1 MLTNVKSIPQLRESV
16 PSDTRGGGRRH
27 QQEDGEKQHVVSG
40 HFTKYF
46 ENFVNILMLNI
57 EH

>member
-27 QQEDGEKQHVVSG
+27 QQEEREKQHVVSG
-40 HFTKYF
+40 HFT
-46 ENFVNILMLNI
+46 NILKIL
-57 EH
+57 